1 MSFNESRVQDQRLW
15 VIDSDMSSVN
25 LEIQV
30 IAPNRGITHDQ
41 IEDIVLIHGMGSAS
55 TAWQLL
61 IPPLRQHFRIITV
74 DLPGHGKTPY
84 RDGMAMD
91 PVSLADMVNQSVSKV
106 SNSFHVV
113 GNSLGGWI
121 ALELAAH
128 FGERVRTLT
137 ALAPAGMW
145 INPFQRR
152 YPATAFLRMFAKST
166 RIFTPLFLHF
176 EWARSL
182 GFSTVSPRWR
192 EFSYRLAMDAVRAM
206 TDSTGYYPAFNGM
219 LMKRFESEIPD
230 SIPVTII
237 FGDSDNTL
245 PARSCQERS
254 LAPDHA
260 RWVTLA
266 ETGHAPMWDSVNE
279 VMAELLAITGKKNGY
294 K

>member
-1 MSFNESRVQDQRLW
+1 MKLQ
-15 VIDSDMSSVN
+15 
-25 LEIQV
+25 
-30 IAPNRGITHDQ
+30 TQ
-41 IEDIVLIHGMGSAS
+41 IISPVPGVDPRYVEDIVLIHGMGSSS

-61 IPPLRQHFRIITV
+61 IPQLRSHFRVITV

-84 RDGMAMD
+84 RDGLPMD
-91 PVSLADMVNQSVSKV
+91 PISLAEMVSRSVEKV
-106 SNSFHVV
+106 SDGYHLV

-121 ALELAAH
+121 AMEHAAH
-128 FGERVRTLT
+128 FGQRVRSLT

-166 RIFTPLFLHF
+166 RILTPLFLHF
-176 EWARSL
+176 EWAKSF
-182 GFSTVSPRWR
+182 GFQSVSPRWR
-192 EFSYRLAMDAVRAM
+192 DFSYRLCMDAVRAM
-206 TDSTGYYPAFNGM
+206 TDSEGYYPAFDGM
-219 LMKRFESEIPD
+219 LMKRFESVIPS

-254 LAPDHA
+254 LAPEHA

-266 ETGHAPMWDSVNE
+266 ETGHAPMWDSVSE
-279 VMAELLAITGKKNGY
+279 VMAEILAISKQGSDRR
-294 K
+294 

>member
-1 MSFNESRVQDQRLW
+1 MSFNASQVRHR
-15 VIDSDMSSVN
+15 SSLVTEDAMATLD

-30 IAPNRGITHDQ
+30 IPPAPGVDHSKIH
-41 IEDIVLIHGMGSAS
+41 DIVLIHGMGSAS

-61 IPPLRQHFRIITV
+61 IPELREHFRIITV

-84 RDGMAMD
+84 RKGIAMD
-91 PVSLADMVNQSVSKV
+91 PISLADMVNRSVSKI
-106 SNSFHVV
+106 SESFHLV
-113 GNSLGGWI
+113 GNSLGGWV
-121 ALELAAH
+121 ALELSAH
-128 FGERVRTLT
+128 YGERVRSLT

-166 RIFTPLFLHF
+166 RVLTPLFLHF

-182 GFSTVSPRWR
+182 GFASVSPRWR
-192 EFSYRLAMDAVRAM
+192 QFSYRLCMDAVRAM
-206 TDSTGYYPAFNGM
+206 TDSTGYYPAFDGM
-219 LMKRFESEIPD
+219 LMKRFESEISPD
-230 SIPVTII
+230 IPVTII

-260 RWVTLA
+260 RWLTLA
-266 ETGHAPMWDSVNE
+266 ETGHAPMWDSVGE
-279 VMAELLAITGKKNGY
+279 VFAEILATSGKNRKE
-294 K
+294 